1 MFQSNFIEEEIER
14 LAFNSKHQL
23 SSSSNLLNSSN
34 MMNLSSGVG
43 PSVNSMNSSTSTT
56 LSGSNSSN
64 NSSNSSLP
72 VGSNSNSI
80 TINLGNLV
88 NLQSSSAAQQT
99 AQTQQQQPQRTS
111 DSFSAAQINPMTMA
125 PTTPVLSTPSNQVI
139 QATFSAAN
147 STSPT
152 QASDQSAK
160 LCALIAISFKNTVRL
175 W

>member
-80 TINLGNLV
+80 PMNLMS
-88 NLQSSSAAQQT
+88 LQSSLAGQQT
-99 AQTQQQQPQRTS
+99 VQTQQQQPQRTS

-139 QATFSAAN
+139 QATFSASN